1 MGGIS
6 SSDEITPA
14 RSNISRPNVFFVFF
28 AGHNCYI
35 RATTVYIVVLVAAS
49 QGHRQVEPPS
59 CKLVRKAPLINLLLA
74 IESFK

>member
-1 MGGIS
+1 MKSLLQGPTYH
-6 SSDEITPA
+6 DQMF
-14 RSNISRPNVFFVFF
+14 FFVFF